1 MYEKNIKC
9 VYMCA
14 SMHIHTHIFMYIHI
28 CAGEY
33 ILHIYPDIHIYIH
46 VASQIVADLG
56 KGAVGW
62 KLGKDSA
69 KSMSWIFLPFPQV
82 GEGWAGLLDC
92 AILFARL
99 LYTYCIWDR
108 SLRDQFNY
116 EFISH
121 SPKFIP

>member
-9 VYMCA
+9 VFMCV

-46 VASQIVADLG
+46 VASQIVTDLG
-56 KGAVGW
+56 KGVVGGNW
-62 KLGKDSA
+62 ARIQQNSCHGSFCLFL
-69 KSMSWIFLPFPQV
+69 KSGRS
-82 GEGWAGLLDC
+82 GAGLLDC